1 MIEFLA
7 DKVAA
12 LAPINDVRAKSLLR
26 ELRISRLFAGYRG
39 QPPANEEAMV
49 KQIVR
54 FSQMVTLLDGVICE
68 IDINPMICGAD
79 GSYAVDCLVVPSKLN

>member
-12 LAPINDVRAKSLLR
+12 RTPIDADEARHLLG
-26 ELRISRLFAGYRG
+26 ELRISELLAGYRG
-39 QPPANEEAMV
+39 QPPANMEAV
-49 KQIVR
+49 VTQLVC
-54 FSQMVTLLDGVICE
+54 FSQMVAALDDAIAE

-79 GSYAVDCLVVPSKLN
+79 GSCAVDCLVVPRVRE